1 MAKNEPSLNAM
12 QILLCDRP
20 HADPEPVLV
29 RLMADFIDHLDVMLS
44 GLPLQELS
52 TFSNAWRPGDDGEDD
67 RLSDMYKTMQASQ
80 AKQGFDL
87 VGLNPDDDHKCIYR
101 VQRKVSNRW
110 NHVPCGESPLV
121 TIRFV
126 SPENPGGLDVPLC
139 RRCIGLMIRNLL
151 GYLDC

>member
-1 MAKNEPSLNAM
+1 MAKDKTPPNAL
-12 QILLCDRP
+12 QILLNDRP
-20 HADPEPVLV
+20 HADPDFVLV
-29 RLMADFIDHLDVMLS
+29 RLMADFIDHMDVMLS
-44 GLPLQELS
+44 GLPLREL
-52 TFSNAWRPGDDGEDD
+52 THFSKVWRPGDDGEDD
-67 RLSDMYKTMQASQ
+67 REGKAYKAMQAEQ
-80 AKQGFDL
+80 AKQGFEP